1 MITIRSNLQNLLDYL
16 IKYNNDTVRYNS
28 TFVRK
33 KLKPSESLKVP
44 SKQPEPP
51 KQPGPPNQPGP
62 PKLEDNV
69 LYLYIHQ
76 IEKGYRDIESLG
88 KRIISTRSNRKIRSS
103 NRRNWSIRR

>member
-1 MITIRSNLQNLLDYL
+1 LLDYL
-16 IKYNNDTVRYNS
+16 IEYNADILRYNS

-33 KLKPSESLKVP
+33 KLKPSESLKV
-44 SKQPEPP
+44 SP
-51 KQPGPPNQPGP
+51 KQPGPPNQSGPPNQPGP

-88 KRIISTRSNRKIRSS
+88 KRIISTRSNRKKRVTIKK
-103 NRRNWSIRR
+103 NWSIRR